1 MTSHWSVRAALA
13 AVLFGSASTLATPVQ
28 AAIQQCSDLE
38 WNKALLRAA
47 EACQGQASIV
57 ADCVDGQLII
67 REIYCY

>member
-1 MTSHWSVRAALA
+1 LS
-13 AVLFGSASTLATPVQ
+13 LATPVE
-28 AAIQQCSDLE
+28 AAIKQCSDLE
-38 WNKALLRAA
+38 WNKALLRAS

>member
-1 MTSHWSVRAALA
+1 MTSHWSVRAAVA
-13 AVLFGSASTLATPVQ
+13 ALVFGSASSLATPVQ
-28 AAIQQCSDLE
+28 AALQGCSDAE